1 MIIGPDDSFTPPAW
15 LMQAI
20 EEVAASEVPAPL
32 VPPIRFDLSN
42 KSVQFNSDLL
52 RASNMDLGQFLGKH
66 QDTTL
71 NFGSEF
77 RPINDLEKILG
88 QHPNFRFFPEILA
101 EGMDYQFTEEQSEE
115 QRKAEVAAMM
125 ERGNH
130 QSVQEDSEEVAKLL
144 AKDVLQ
150 GFSLPV
156 LSKLVPDLAH
166 AMVQTAGV
174 VKQFSLQGDGS
185 RTLKRRLTQDLSFP
199 LTFPTASVTKRSD
212 MSAYIEMIYG

>member
-1 MIIGPDDSFTPPAW
+1 MNY
-15 LMQAI
+15 
-20 EEVAASEVPAPL
+20 
-32 VPPIRFDLSN
+32 R
-42 KSVQFNSDLL
+42 
-52 RASNMDLGQFLGKH
+52 
-66 QDTTL
+66 
-71 NFGSEF
+71 
-77 RPINDLEKILG
+77 
-88 QHPNFRFFPEILA
+88 
-101 EGMDYQFTEEQSEE
+101 FTEELSEE
-115 QRKAEVAAMM
+115 QPKAEVAAMM

-185 RTLKRRLTQDLSFP
+185 SRTLKRRLTQDLSFS
-199 LTFPTASVTKRSD
+199 LTFPTASVNKWIDISAVSITRHPLYRRSPASTSPAED
-212 MSAYIEMIYG
+212 LHNEIRLFGCV